1 MTLDA
6 QKTTEARRAV
16 VRRCTAVALDVA
28 GAGAVVFGAVDVL
41 GRGFAAIVAGALL
54 MWRAYTLDERRGSR

>member
-1 MTLDA
+1 VTRDA

-28 GAGAVVFGAVDVL
+28 GAGAVVFGVVDVL
-41 GRGFAAIVAGALL
+41 GRGWAAIAGGVLA
-54 MWRAYTLDERRGSR
+54 MWRAYSLDERRSK